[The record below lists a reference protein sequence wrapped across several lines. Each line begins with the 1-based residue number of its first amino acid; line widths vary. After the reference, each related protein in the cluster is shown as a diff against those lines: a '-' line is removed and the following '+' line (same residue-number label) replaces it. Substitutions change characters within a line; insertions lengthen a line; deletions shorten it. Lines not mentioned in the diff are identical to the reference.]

1 MDAHPAQTPLA
12 VGPEIFSFFYSML
25 KFVFFSFYFLFCG
38 RGPSQVTHPTPT
50 TKTNPQPTNTMST
63 QMENLTRET
72 STPLHQL
79 LSDKKIKKTVALKMR
94 HRRSVSF
101 LWEWPP
107 GCKIVLHSTKDFD
120 SHGKVHSLSG
130 KMYTAVSKI
139 FFFSRVKNCT
149 LMLKCLIK
157 KKFSVD
163 VFCLD
168 NRLEELYLRQAGS
181 AVVNC
186 TFE

>member
-1 MDAHPAQTPLA
+1 MGEAL
-12 VGPEIFSFFYSML
+12 VKL
-25 KFVFFSFYFLFCG
+25 
-38 RGPSQVTHPTPT
+38 PTPT

-63 QMENLTRET
+63 QLENLTRET

-79 LSDKKIKKTVALKMR
+79 LSDKKIKKRLHWKCGTTVQSPFYENDPLDAKLSCIQQKILTHMAKYT
-94 HRRSVSF
+94 VSLAKCTQPSARF
-101 LWEWPP
+101 
-107 GCKIVLHSTKDFD
+107 S
-120 SHGKVHSLSG
+120 
-130 KMYTAVSKI
+130 
-139 FFFSRVKNCT
+139 FFSRMKNCT